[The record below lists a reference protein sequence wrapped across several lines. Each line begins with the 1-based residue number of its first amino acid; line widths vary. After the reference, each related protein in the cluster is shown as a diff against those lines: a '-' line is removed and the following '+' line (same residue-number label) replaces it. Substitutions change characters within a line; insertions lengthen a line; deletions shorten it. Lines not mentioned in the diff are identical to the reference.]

1 MPTESRPPPLSFRW
15 LGRVTHE
22 AALQLQYDLV
32 DQRRTGAIGDTVLL
46 LEHEPVYTI
55 GRTPDKSSLNSEAG
69 SKTASLPHPVVEI
82 SRGGQATYHGPG
94 QLVGY
99 PVLDLQHRGRD
110 LHQYLRALESALI
123 AFSRHLGAEAN
134 RRDGMTGV
142 WVGPRKLASIGVGV
156 RHWISLH
163 GFAINITPESMSGFT
178 AITPCG
184 LPGVTMTC
192 LAHETK
198 AAPASVE
205 SAARE
210 MQPHLA
216 SALNALR

>member
-1 MPTESRPPPLSFRW
+1 
-15 LGRVTHE
+15 
-22 AALQLQYDLV
+22 
-32 DQRRTGAIGDTVLL
+32 
-46 LEHEPVYTI
+46 
-55 GRTPDKSSLNSEAG
+55 
-69 SKTASLPHPVVEI
+69 
-82 SRGGQATYHGPG
+82 
-94 QLVGY
+94 
-99 PVLDLQHRGRD
+99 
-110 LHQYLRALESALI
+110 LI
-123 AFSRHLGAEAN
+123 AFSRHLGAEAD

-205 SAARE
+205 SAASE

-216 SALNALR
+216 SALSTLR